1 MFPGFAFAGNKFNL
15 HATYETKTIAP
26 ASSHCNLQSYT
37 RTASAGGHGRT
48 WRYVESDA
56 YLFGAAVGKATVLR
70 GSSLCVMEGVKI
82 TCVPSM
88 FQAAAFQLEESQEVR
103 LSISCNLLRSKHR
116 FIFVRMFPSSFL
128 TFFLPTQLCGTFS
141 RPCPSR
147 RMSQASR
154 STGAPEFIMR
164 PSGQPS
170 VQSYHGGM
178 GMMELWEWDGRT
190 MVGFVKVALW
200 RGSCFFKVR

>member
-1 MFPGFAFAGNKFNL
+1 MFPGFAFAGNNFNL
-15 HATYETKTIAP
+15 HATHETKTIAP
-26 ASSHCNLQSYT
+26 ASSHRNLQSYI

-70 GSSLCVMEGVKI
+70 GSSLCVMEGVKNWHVYHQCFRLQPSNLKSHRK
-82 TCVPSM
+82 CVY
-88 FQAAAFQLEESQEVR
+88 QLVAICCVI
-103 LSISCNLLRSKHR
+103 SI
-116 FIFVRMFPSSFL
+116 VSFL
-128 TFFLPTQLCGTFS
+128 SACSPTQLCGTFS

-178 GMMELWEWDGRT
+178 GMMEWWEWDGRT
-190 MVGFVKVALW
+190 MVGFVKFTL
-200 RGSCFFKVR
+200 RKGSWFFKVR